1 MERSFHYYGTYC
13 AATLAGYDPEES
25 LQIAYSAQLVDWC
38 SKTFLTRIGGPL
50 YAATTQLPIEMAS
63 ARTDPVGLADI
74 TRIWASF
81 HFLPY
86 DLYAQV
92 NKGGRRYRNK
102 YRMICGPN
110 GDLLVDTVTLAR
122 GKSLQATGLAMHV
135 LADTWAHR
143 YFAGTPS
150 LVINNIDRYFVELLP
165 ADDARQ
171 ATGGEPYVER
181 PVRFRHNLKAA
192 DDLYAGIYTRTVY
205 QPSENAV
212 MNLGHGRAGHLP
224 DYSFARYRY
233 VPAWNDYEEIL
244 KDNPT
249 EYYQAFCQMVYA
261 LGWLRGTHDAG
272 SADGAGNTDGAFK
285 THTYDTRT
293 VAPYEQHIRHMLQ
306 KRQLGEGACED
317 WHAFGRSLTGRD
329 LPEFDLNAHVQ
340 EYLDA
345 PAGAKD
351 ATFLGKFI
359 LAALAQ
365 KGMVVNRIYASG
377 NPLAGR
383 SIEYDANGFKGI
395 RDFLPLVGYLGR
407 GDEHD

>member
-13 AATLAGYDPEES
+13 AALLAGYSVEES
-25 LQIAYSAQLVDWC
+25 EELCYSAFLVDKC
-38 SKTFLTRIGGPL
+38 SKTFLKRIDGPSA
-50 YAATTQLPIEMAS
+50 AATTQLPVEMAS

-86 DLYAQV
+86 DLHAPV
-92 NKGGRRYRNK
+92 KKGGRRYRNK

-110 GDLLVDTVTLAR
+110 GDLVVDTVNLAR
-122 GKSLQATGLAMHV
+122 GKDLQAAGLAMHV

-150 LVINNIDRYFVELLP
+150 LVINNTNRFFVELLP
-165 ADDARQ
+165 TDD
-171 ATGGEPYVER
+171 GSFVER
-181 PVRFRHNLKAA
+181 PVTFRHNPAA
-192 DDLYAGIYTRTVY
+192 DDDLDNGLYTNTIY
-205 QPSENAV
+205 QPSENTV

-224 DYSFARYRY
+224 DYSFIRYRY
-233 VPAWNDYEEIL
+233 VPAWNDYEEVL

-261 LGWLRGTHDAG
+261 MKFLHGEYDEFQV
-272 SADGAGNTDGAFK
+272 D
-285 THTYDTRT
+285 TYDTDT
-293 VAPYEQHIRHMLQ
+293 VAPYEQTIRTILE
-306 KRQLGEGACED
+306 KRQLAAEAIED
-317 WHAFGRSLTGRD
+317 WRAFGEQLSGHAVD
-329 LPEFDLNAHVQ
+329 YFDLDAHVQ

-345 PAGAKD
+345 PADAKD
-351 ATFLGKFI
+351 ATYLGKFI

-365 KGMVVNRIYASG
+365 KGMVVNRVWSSG

-383 SIEYDANGFKGI
+383 SIDYDEKGFAGI
-395 RDFLPLVGYLGR
+395 EDFLPLIGYLRGGGGR
-407 GDEHD
+407 G